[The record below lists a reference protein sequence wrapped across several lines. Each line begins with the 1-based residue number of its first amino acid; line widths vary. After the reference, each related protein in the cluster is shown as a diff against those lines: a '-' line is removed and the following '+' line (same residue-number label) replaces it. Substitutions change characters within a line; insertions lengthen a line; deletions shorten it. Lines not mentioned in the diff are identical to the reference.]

1 MAAEGSIPSI
11 PLSTMIHM
19 GFLLH
24 LDGSSPC
31 PSREITTPA
40 GTKSTN
46 PDFTTWY
53 SRDQLIRLFLVS
65 TLTEESMAVVISC
78 TSSRDVWTSLTRA
91 YSHASKARERSMKDD
106 LLSVKRGDL
115 SVSEYGQRFKA
126 ICDKLAA
133 IGRSID
139 STDKS
144 HWFLRSLRP
153 AFSTFTAAQLA
164 QEPLPDFDTLL
175 ARAES
180 HQFFQRS
187 SDISPSSSSV
197 AFYAAPKA
205 RPPTSSQPQGRF
217 KKNKGKGPRPPWC
230 YFCREENHDAWDCPR
245 HFDRS
250 FTRPSRS
257 STTANL
263 AEALSSSCSISQ
275 LNVSDWYLDTG
286 ASAHIT
292 SDASQL
298 DDLTD
303 YNGSDRVT
311 VDTGPL
317 FPSPAPPQAHSACRI
332 CASSDLVQPSVV
344 PPLTPPV
351 PNPTDDLPHKQPVDA
366 QLGLQPDT
374 TPRAPPAA
382 PRAPPAAT
390 HPMQTRAK
398 SGIFKPRYPAT
409 INCASLLTALT
420 AISEPRG
427 ITAALKS
434 PQWVRAMLKE
444 LSALKANNT
453 WSLVPRPSST
463 NVVGSRWV
471 FRTNFLLMVLLI
483 GIKLAWLLKG
493 LAKFLD
499 SKPVATPLAPGSSMT
514 KHGDPL
520 DKPPLYPSLVGALQ
534 YLTITRPDIAYS
546 VNTVSQ
552 FQQHPTIDHF

>member
-19 GFLLH
+19 VNIKLTSANYLLWHAQIESLLITQGFLPH

-46 PDFTTWY
+46 PEFAAWY

-65 TLTEESMAVVISC
+65 TLTEESMAVVIGC

-91 YSHASKARERSMKDD
+91 YSHASKARELSLKDD

-144 HWFLRSLRP
+144 HWFLRGLGP

-187 SDISPSSSSV
+187 SDISSSSSSV
-197 AFYAAPKA
+197 AFYAAPRA
-205 RPPTSSQPQGRF
+205 RPPASSQPQGRC
-217 KKNKGKGPRPPWC
+217 KKNKAKGRRQPWC

-245 HFDRS
+245 RFDRS
-250 FTRPSRS
+250 FTRPSQS

-263 AEALSSSCSISQ
+263 AEALSSSCTISQ
-275 LNVSDWYLDTG
+275 PNVSDWYLDTG

-311 VDTGPL
+311 VGNGDQLPITQSGSLFFSNSFYLRDVLVVPGMTKNLLSVSKLTSDLPVHVIFTDSSLRIQHKDSGNIIATGVRDSGL
-317 FPSPAPPQAHSACRI
+317 YRLDLAVKALAAHTSISRRASSAIWHSRLGHSSPAVLST
-332 CASSDLVQPSVV
+332 LVNLKLLSV
-344 PPLTPPV
+344 TSGF
-351 PNPTDDLPHKQPVDA
+351 PNRKILHD
-366 QLGLQPDT
+366 
-374 TPRAPPAA
+374 
-382 PRAPPAAT
+382 
-390 HPMQTRAK
+390 
-398 SGIFKPRYPAT
+398 
-409 INCASLLTALT
+409 
-420 AISEPRG
+420 
-427 ITAALKS
+427 
-434 PQWVRAMLKE
+434 
-444 LSALKANNT
+444 SALNGRTARADHVRRIVVAVVALLGDELDLG
-453 WSLVPRPSST
+453 SLNLSPKTLRFDRRLVEEQILVSAVIRGYES
-463 NVVGSRWV
+463 
-471 FRTNFLLMVLLI
+471 
-483 GIKLAWLLKG
+483 KG
-493 LAKFLD
+493 FLD
-499 SKPVATPLAPGSSMT
+499 SNPLSNNCT
-514 KHGDPL
+514 
-520 DKPPLYPSLVGALQ
+520 
-534 YLTITRPDIAYS
+534 
-546 VNTVSQ
+546 
-552 FQQHPTIDHF
+552 